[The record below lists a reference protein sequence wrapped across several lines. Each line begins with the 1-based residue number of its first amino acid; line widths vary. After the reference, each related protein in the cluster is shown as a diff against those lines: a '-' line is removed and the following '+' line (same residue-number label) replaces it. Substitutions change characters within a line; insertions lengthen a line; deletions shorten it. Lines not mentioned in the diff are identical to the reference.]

1 MQQQPGPRT
10 LIRTNWISNLTV
22 ALGDAE
28 RLLAT
33 LEADGEYPAETLR
46 LRHRVETVR
55 SEVELLNRM
64 MGCGDRVMR
73 TPWPDPTSVHAGER

>member
-1 MQQQPGPRT
+1 MQQQRHSAS
-10 LIRTNWISNLTV
+10 LIRTNWISNLAV
-22 ALGDAE
+22 ALSDAE

-33 LEADGEYPAETLR
+33 LEADGEFPMKTLR

-64 MGCGDRVMR
+64 LHHGDRVMR
-73 TPWPDPTSVHAGER
+73 TPWPDPASIRTAER

>member
-1 MQQQPGPRT
+1 MQQQRNSGS

-22 ALGDAE
+22 ALSDAE

-33 LEADGEYPAETLR
+33 LEADGEYPTETVR

-64 MGCGDRVMR
+64 LGHGDRVMR
-73 TPWPDPTSVHAGER
+73 TPWPDPASIHAAER